1 MRTTTIQV
9 FWSPTD
15 GQWYFRLRG
24 KNGRIMSQSEGY
36 PTRPHAARVAHAF
49 QKAVMAAVIVVD
61 KI

>member
-24 KNGRIMSQSEGY
+24 KNGRIMSQSESY
-36 PTRPHAARVAHAF
+36 PTRAHAARGAHAF
-49 QKAVMAAVIVVD
+49 QKATTAAVVVVE